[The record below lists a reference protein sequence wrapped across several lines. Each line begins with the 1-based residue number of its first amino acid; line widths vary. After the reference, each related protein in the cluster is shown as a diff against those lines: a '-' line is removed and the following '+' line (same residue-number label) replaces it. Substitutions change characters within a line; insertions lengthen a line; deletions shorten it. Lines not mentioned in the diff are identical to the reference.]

1 MHIIMYT
8 TCPGTVTIASTHNN
22 ADNPGNGDNTNYG
35 AHCVQTW
42 LPEASSYDVI
52 SFQFGLHDIA
62 YDEER
67 LTVSQYKVLLANITQ
82 HLVNLQRI
90 HGTKLLWVK
99 TTPVPT
105 VPAYG
110 FECNGSATVCLNPA
124 RFDTDV
130 VEYNA
135 AAEEV
140 VTAAIAQQVSFSPL
154 LSIKWH
160 PICAPARCKRD
171 SHQASLSRF
180 LLLQG
185 ARISTADLYG
195 FVSAKCGGQGYE
207 ECRGFQLPNNV
218 HFTPEGW
225 GELAAF
231 MQKAY
236 LEL

>member
-160 PICAPARCKRD
+160 PI
-171 SHQASLSRF
+171 
-180 LLLQG
+180 
-185 ARISTADLYG
+185 
-195 FVSAKCGGQGYE
+195 
-207 ECRGFQLPNNV
+207 
-218 HFTPEGW
+218 
-225 GELAAF
+225 F
-231 MQKAY
+231 MCPGKMQTG
-236 LEL
+236 